1 MLYILKHVK
10 YSQARKELKNVLKSK
25 MQSILF
31 DDSNPHTLTKKFWSY
46 VKSSS
51 TSSRVPEQVHHN
63 SIHANKSHD
72 KANLLNTFFFNQFS
86 PPSKYDID
94 INFGEYQYHN
104 FRFDAQAIFD
114 ILRNI
119 DINKAPGPD
128 GIAGIILKKCSKNLA
143 YSLSIL
149 YNIYFSTG

>member
-1 MLYILKHVK
+1 
-10 YSQARKELKNVLKSK
+10 
-25 MQSILF
+25 MQSNLF
-31 DDSNPHTLTKKFWSY
+31 DDSNPRTLTKKFWSY

-51 TSSRVPEQVHHN
+51 TSSRIPEQVHHN

-72 KANLLNTFFFNQFS
+72 KANLFNTFFFNQFS

-94 INFGEYQYHN
+94 INFREYQYHN

-119 DINKAPGPD
+119 V
-128 GIAGIILKKCSKNLA
+128 GIILKKCSFYPLQ
-143 YSLSIL
+143 
-149 YNIYFSTG
+149 YFFQHWATAT